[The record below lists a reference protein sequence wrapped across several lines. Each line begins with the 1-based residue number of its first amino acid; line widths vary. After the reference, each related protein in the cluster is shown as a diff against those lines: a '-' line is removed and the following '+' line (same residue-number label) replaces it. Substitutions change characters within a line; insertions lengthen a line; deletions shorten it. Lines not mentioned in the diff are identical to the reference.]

1 LIGFLLVI
9 LRGWHASNR
18 LRHFIAKLKLVIFN
32 LVSIVTFGNDTVTT
46 AATGGYSHRLYF
58 LDDGSLGQQSHPK

>member
-18 LRHFIAKLKLVIFN
+18 LRHFIAKIEACN
-32 LVSIVTFGNDTVTT
+32 LQFSQYRYLWKRHCDHSGNW
-46 AATGGYSHRLYF
+46 
-58 LDDGSLGQQSHPK
+58 